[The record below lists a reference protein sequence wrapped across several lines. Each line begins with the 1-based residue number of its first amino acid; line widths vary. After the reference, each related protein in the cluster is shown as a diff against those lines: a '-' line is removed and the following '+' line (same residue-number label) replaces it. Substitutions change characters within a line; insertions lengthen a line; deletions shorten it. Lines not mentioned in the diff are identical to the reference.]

1 MGGWVERE
9 SRDVTDFAALPV
21 RPLRRIMPFERA
33 EKMIGSTVP
42 ERTANVTT
50 AGLLTDMKTGEPF
63 LAYYPLDADT
73 AAPVREAVQRIK
85 WTSTMRAQTGQRN
98 RSRTFGM
105 APRKAMIKR
114 ESCRPTWLA
123 MNQLAEHD
131 ALVRLSLDLQAQLK
145 AFAPAAFERDAQ
157 VMGVVEEEWRLAED
171 SLWTSGIVNKASALP
186 YHRDRLNFPTW
197 SAMPV
202 FRRSMTGG
210 HLHLPEYD
218 VTVECRDG
226 WVVYFPGFEHL
237 HGVTPM
243 QKTAEDGYR
252 YSVVYYALRGMKD
265 CFTYA
270 MELGQ
275 AHRNRT
281 EREDHGAA
289 ELRGEVS
296 SRLRK
301 TGDR

>member
-1 MGGWVERE
+1 M
-9 SRDVTDFAALPV
+9 TDFAALPV
-21 RPLRRIMPFERA
+21 RPVRRIMSFAKA
-33 EKMIGSTVP
+33 ETMIGTTVP
-42 ERTANVTT
+42 ARQANVTR
-50 AGLLTDMKTGEPF
+50 AGLLTDASSGEPF
-63 LAYYPLDADT
+63 LAYYPLEASM
-73 AAPVREAVQRIK
+73 AAPVRAAVQQIE
-85 WTSTMRAQTGQRN
+85 WTSTMRASTGQRN

-123 MNQLAEHD
+123 MNQPEQHD
-131 ALVRLSLDLQAQLK
+131 ALVGLALELQAQLR
-145 AFAPAAFERDAQ
+145 AFAPSAFDRDAKT
-157 VMGVVEEEWRLAED
+157 MGVVEEEWRLAES

-226 WVVYFPGFEHL
+226 WVVYFPGYEHL

-275 AHRNRT
+275 AHRART

-289 ELRGEVS
+289 ELRGEVK